1 MDVTGFSS
9 PLPPE
14 TTEVLYDNDN
24 IQGRVVEAYS
34 WIQEELDGCVD
45 YSEVSMHIE
54 LEAIYNFHVQL
65 KRKGI
70 RLRVVT
76 EVTPD
81 NISYVKKL
89 MEVSEVRHLAGVKC
103 NFGIVDRKVC
113 LFHSIS
119 HEDQPPFMMQ
129 YLQYLQQQSFISFFR
144 N

>member
-1 MDVTGFSS
+1 MDGTGSSS

-14 TTEVLYDNDN
+14 TTEVLYGNDN

-34 WIQEELDGCVD
+34 WIQEEPDGCVD
-45 YSEVSMHIE
+45 NSEVSMHIE

-65 KRKGI
+65 KRNGI
-70 RLRVVT
+70 RLRVIT
-76 EVTPD
+76 EATPD

-113 LFHSIS
+113 LFHSVS

>member
-1 MDVTGFSS
+1 MDGTGSSS
-9 PLPPE
+9 PLPSE
-14 TTEVLYDNDN
+14 TTEVLYGNDS

>member
-1 MDVTGFSS
+1 
-9 PLPPE
+9 
-14 TTEVLYDNDN
+14 
-24 IQGRVVEAYS
+24 
-34 WIQEELDGCVD
+34 
-45 YSEVSMHIE
+45 MHIG

-65 KRKGI
+65 KRKSI

-89 MEVSEVRHLAGVKC
+89 MEVSEVRHLAGVEC

-129 YLQYLQQQSFISFFR
+129 YLNISNSNRSFRFLEIERKDSES
-144 N
+144 

>member
-1 MDVTGFSS
+1 MDGTGSSS

-14 TTEVLYDNDN
+14 TTEVLYGNDN

-34 WIQEELDGCVD
+34 WIQEERYGCVY

-65 KRKGI
+65 KRNGI
-70 RLRVVT
+70 RLRVIT

-113 LFHSIS
+113 LFHSVS

>member
-1 MDVTGFSS
+1 
-9 PLPPE
+9 
-14 TTEVLYDNDN
+14 
-24 IQGRVVEAYS
+24 
-34 WIQEELDGCVD
+34 
-45 YSEVSMHIE
+45 MHVE
-54 LEAIYNFHVQL
+54 LESIYNFHVQL

-119 HEDQPPFMMQ
+119 HEDQPRFMMQ
-129 YLQYLQQQSFISFFR
+129 YLQYPNSDHSFRFLEIERKDSES
-144 N
+144 

>member
-1 MDVTGFSS
+1 MDGTDSSS

-14 TTEVLYDNDN
+14 TTEVLYGNDN
-24 IQGRVVEAYS
+24 IQGRVVEDYS

-45 YSEVSMHIE
+45 YSEVSMHSE

>member
-1 MDVTGFSS
+1 MDGTGSSS

-14 TTEVLYDNDN
+14 TTEGG

>member
-1 MDVTGFSS
+1 MDGTGSSS

-14 TTEVLYDNDN
+14 TTEVLYGNDN

-34 WIQEELDGCVD
+34 LIQEELDGCVD
-45 YSEVSMHIE
+45 YSGVSMHIE

-65 KRKGI
+65 KRNGI

>member
-1 MDVTGFSS
+1 MDGTGSSS

-14 TTEVLYDNDN
+14 TTEVLYGNDN

-34 WIQEELDGCVD
+34 WIQEELDGCAD

>member
-1 MDVTGFSS
+1 MDGTGSSS

-14 TTEVLYDNDN
+14 TTEVLYGNDS